1 VPSARNGHV
10 SEEMA
15 AFLEAGDAVLLNLNL
30 LPALDTGSYYVRA
43 FRAEGTVPDHLAP
56 LCRDGVVRLCCKP
69 PADPRG
75 VE

>member
-1 VPSARNGHV
+1 MSIFDRLRPSGPKV
-10 SEEMA
+10 A
-15 AFLEAGDAVLLNLNL
+15 AELALAAVV
-30 LPALDTGSYYVRA
+30 AAARA